1 MMGTKGRLATIL
13 IALTFFG
20 CKGPVQTSAASASD
34 GSSGGASSGSSGD
47 GAGSASSSSG
57 GTRVEYI
64 KDETLNNMDAIPVR
78 FPANWKFQGVLFQPG
93 NCVDRTYAVWRATS
107 PDGKTFAERMPML
120 GWTYGTGPMLGFTPK
135 DGCLPM
141 KGAMSAQDFA
151 KHMAGTLH
159 VQAVEVKPFP
169 DAAKAALEQDA
180 QQRHE
185 TAQGALATV
194 QFTNGSTPM
203 KGMLKVMVRCSES
216 VTAAPRGLAP
226 YAAGQP
232 VHTITTGS
240 ASTVDHCEANVVYIA
255 SPESQFA
262 GLLQQWSAPGM
273 GNAMGTDAWQEA
285 WTQRSMANTR
295 ERTRGFINAS
305 NDGFNAQQEG
315 YRRQAAVQQQM
326 HSEFMDTMQRGTDIS
341 RANAQASTNART
353 TAASD
358 WVDYAL
364 DQKTVMNT
372 NNGQLYKMS
381 NQSTPM
387 GPEVQVHGNG
397 TP

>member
-1 MMGTKGRLATIL
+1 
-13 IALTFFG
+13 
-20 CKGPVQTSAASASD
+20 
-34 GSSGGASSGSSGD
+34 
-47 GAGSASSSSG
+47 
-57 GTRVEYI
+57 
-64 KDETLNNMDAIPVR
+64 
-78 FPANWKFQGVLFQPG
+78 
-93 NCVDRTYAVWRATS
+93 
-107 PDGKTFAERMPML
+107 
-120 GWTYGTGPMLGFTPK
+120 
-135 DGCLPM
+135 
-141 KGAMSAQDFA
+141 
-151 KHMAGTLH
+151 
-159 VQAVEVKPFP
+159 
-169 DAAKAALEQDA
+169 
-180 QQRHE
+180 
-185 TAQGALATV
+185 
-194 QFTNGSTPM
+194 
-203 KGMLKVMVRCSES
+203 
-216 VTAAPRGLAP
+216 
-226 YAAGQP
+226 
-232 VHTITTGS
+232 
-240 ASTVDHCEANVVYIA
+240 VYIA